1 MTEQTLAAE
10 ILRLQKLDL
19 DEDVRRLVDEA
30 AELQTE
36 GRFLEAE
43 ALIENADARARHAQA
58 VAGSMTA

>member
-10 ILRLQKLDL
+10 TLRLQKLDL
-19 DEDVRRLVDEA
+19 HEDVRRLVDEA

-58 VAGSMTA
+58 AAGSMTA

>member
-30 AELQTE
+30 AELQIE

>member
-10 ILRLQKLDL
+10 TLRLQKLDL
-19 DEDVRRLVDEA
+19 HEDVRRLVDEA

-43 ALIENADARARHAQA
+43 ALIENADARARRAQTA
-58 VAGSMTA
+58 AGSMTA

>member
-10 ILRLQKLDL
+10 TLRLQKLDL
-19 DEDVRRLVDEA
+19 HEDVRRLVDEA

-43 ALIENADARARHAQA
+43 ALIENADARARRAQA